1 MHDQKVRKF
10 NIKNQKKV
18 LVLFVLVLVAFLFL
32 FVRLN
37 WLIQN
42 NETEYLK
49 QVLSQRAYDSQT
61 LPARRGDIVDSKGV
75 KLATCEKV
83 YNLVVDASVMTTKDG
98 KYIEPTLE
106 ALGQCFPQLDID
118 EIRQF
123 VMQNKKN
130 QWHVVLKKLTFDEI
144 SEFKVLQEDKKNNI
158 YGIWFEEEFRRVYP
172 CGSMAADVIGFTRS
186 DNHGLYGLEEFY
198 NKELNGIDGRTYGFL
213 DDELNLQRTVK
224 AAVDG
229 YTIHSTLDSNIQ
241 GIVEKCLLQFN
252 EEHKDHAHPG
262 NGAENV
268 ACIVMEVNT
277 GNILAMASYPTF
289 NLNDT
294 KNTAALLGN
303 VEVEQ
308 VNKDNGTFEIKK
320 TGRYIDQEILDSMSD
335 DEIMV
340 NLNYLWKNFCITSS
354 YEPGSTFKPFTVA
367 CALETHSIEKESYYE
382 CLGSWQ
388 VLNHNIHCHNRYGDG
403 TISLKTAVAQ
413 SCNVAMMKIATTI
426 GAEKF
431 SKFQQAFNFGLKTNV
446 DLAGE
451 ARTADFIRSADKM
464 DLADLATYSF
474 GQNFNVTMIQL
485 ATGFCS
491 LINGGY
497 YYEPHM
503 VSKITN
509 SSGVTVKNIEPRV
522 LKRTISDSTSEFIR
536 ECCQAVVT
544 EGTGKAARPAGYMI
558 GGKTGTAETYPR
570 EKKEFVVS
578 FIGYAP
584 ADDPQILVYV
594 VVDRVNESKQD
605 NVGYARTIVRNIF
618 TEVLPYKNIF
628 MTEELSEKEKKELEQ
643 LALENTLKYGKALE
657 DPDAQQTEESQVEE
671 QDPVWK
677 SFPIDASTGYRKD
690 PNTGEL
696 LDPDTGDPIN
706 SSWSSLEDDMANP
719 EIQ

>member
-1 MHDQKVRKF
+1 MGRERKGKKQRF
-10 NIKNQKKV
+10 TIASRKKV
-18 LVLFVLVLVAFLFL
+18 LVLFFVVLAAFLFL
-32 FVRLN
+32 FARLIYI
-37 WLIQN
+37 IQN
-42 NETEYLK
+42 NETEYQK
-49 QVLSQRAYDSQT
+49 QVLSQRSYDSRT
-61 LPARRGDIVDSKGV
+61 LPARRGDIVDAKGV

-83 YNLVVDASVMTTKDG
+83 YNLVVDASVMTSKDG
-98 KYIEPTLE
+98 KYVNSTLE
-106 ALGQCFPQLDID
+106 ALGQCFPQLNVS

-123 VMQNKKN
+123 VMQYPDN

-144 SEFKVLQEDKKNNI
+144 SEFKALQSDAEKGIK
-158 YGIWFEEEFRRVYP
+158 GIWFEEEFRRVYP
-172 CGSMAADVIGFTRS
+172 LGSMAADVIGYTRS
-186 DNHGLYGLEEFY
+186 DNHGLYGLEEYY
-198 NKELNGIDGRTYGFL
+198 NAELNGLDGRTYGYL
-213 DDELNLQRTVK
+213 DDDLNLQRTVK
-224 AAVDG
+224 SAVDG

-241 GIVEKCLLQFN
+241 AIVEKYLLKFN
-252 EEHKDHAHPG
+252 EEHMNHAHNG
-262 NGAENV
+262 NGAENL

-294 KNTAALLGN
+294 KNTDALLGN
-303 VEVEQ
+303 VEVEEV
-308 VNKDNGTFEIKK
+308 VNAAGYTEIKK
-320 TGRYIDQEILDSMSD
+320 TGRYIDQDLINSWSD
-335 DEIMV
+335 KELMV
-340 NLNYLWKNFCITSS
+340 NLNYLWKNFCIASS

-367 CALETHSIEKESYYE
+367 AALETNSVERESYYE

-388 VLNHNIHCHNRYGDG
+388 VGPHNIHCHNRYGDG
-403 TISLKTAVAQ
+403 VISLKTAVAQ
-413 SCNVAMMKIATTI
+413 SCNVAMMKVATTM

-451 ARTADFIRSADKM
+451 ARTADFMRTADEM
-464 DLADLATYSF
+464 DASDLATYSF

-522 LKRTISDSTSEFIR
+522 LKRTISDSTSAFIR

-558 GGKTGTAETYPR
+558 GGKTGTAQTYPR
-570 EKKEFVVS
+570 DGNDFVVS

-594 VVDRVNESKQD
+594 VVDRVNEPKQD
-605 NVGYARTIVRNIF
+605 NVGYAREITRNIF

-643 LALENTLKYGKALE
+643 LQLENTLKYGKALE
-657 DPDAQQTEESQVEE
+657 DPEDVAATEEGPQEK
-671 QDPVWK
+671 DPAWK
-677 SFPIDASTGYRKD
+677 SFPIDSQTGYRKD

-696 LDPDTGDPIN
+696 LDPDTGDPVN
-706 SSWSSLEDDMANP
+706 GSQVPLDF
-719 EIQ
+719 